1 MGEKIGFKNL
11 LRLMLPDCIT
21 LIPKKKKELTICEH
35 TGVFQQLRKQRFRNA
50 VPSGQTSIASYDF
63 EYLFLCNMLHL
74 TIHITMIEHDCVCI
88 CN

>member
-21 LIPKKKKELTICEH
+21 LIPKKKGLTICEH

-50 VPSGQTSIASYDF
+50 VPSGQTSIAS
-63 EYLFLCNMLHL
+63 
-74 TIHITMIEHDCVCI
+74 
-88 CN
+88 